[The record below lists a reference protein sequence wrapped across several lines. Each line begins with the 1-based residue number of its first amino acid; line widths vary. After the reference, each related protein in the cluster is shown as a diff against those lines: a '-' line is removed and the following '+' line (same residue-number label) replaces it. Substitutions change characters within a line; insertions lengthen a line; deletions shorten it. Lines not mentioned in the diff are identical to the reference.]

1 MTATRGVRT
10 ARASLGAALL
20 ALALLTG
27 CTGTVTEALPTVLV
41 VVRETAPA
49 PVLALVAVDLSPT
62 ARGLR
67 VIAAAAHTFAAGAE
81 VLALD
86 ATPRDAVPT
95 AAWTL
100 VAAGDGSV
108 ALQRFDLT
116 AVVDAPGATVPLAS
130 TRALVDAAGAW
141 AADLEASTA
150 SPAGCLRQLVV
161 GGPPSAPERYVALW
175 DACPGGLAGD
185 SRIHVVDLTDA
196 EVTTLLPSNDDP
208 VGLRPGVTDAATF
221 TTVAVEI
228 GVGGGRT
235 LQTRRFDAP
244 ATPTTLAATLDGA
257 DDLLDLAVAR
267 GAWWA
272 LVRPTSGDP
281 QVRVVAPDGTT
292 TSREALAGALRI
304 AVGTGPGVVAFTPS
318 QAQVLFDEAASP
330 ETFVSAVGVGDAPD
344 AVGVAIEANDYAVVA
359 ATSGALCALDARV
372 PATNPVCEFT
382 LPSSALP
389 AARFLTWT
397 YAAPSA
403 P

>member
-1 MTATRGVRT
+1 VSRAGPARGP
-10 ARASLGAALL
+10 LGALVL
-20 ALALLTG
+20 ALAVLTG

-49 PVLALVAVDLSPT
+49 PALALVAVDLSPT

-67 VIAAAAHTFAAGAE
+67 VIEAAAHAFAAGAE

-100 VAAGDGSV
+100 VAAGDGAV

-130 TRALVDAAGAW
+130 SRALVDAAGGW
-141 AADLEASTA
+141 AGDLDVTDAQPPS
-150 SPAGCLRQLVV
+150 CLRQLVV
-161 GGPPSAPERYVALW
+161 GGPSSTPDRYVALW
-175 DACPGGLAGD
+175 DACPGTLVGD
-185 SRIHVVDLTDA
+185 ARIHVVDLVDGA
-196 EVTTLLPSNDDP
+196 VTTLLPDDYDA
-208 VGLRPGVTDAATF
+208 VGLRPGVADAATF
-221 TTVAVEI
+221 TTVAIEI

-235 LQTRRFDAP
+235 VQTRRFDAP
-244 ATPTTLAATLDGA
+244 ATPTTLAAALDGA
-257 DDLLDLAVAR
+257 DELLDLAVAR
-267 GAWWA
+267 GVWWA
-272 LVRPTSGDP
+272 LVQPPSGDP
-281 QVRVVAPDGTT
+281 QVRLVAPDGTT
-292 TSREALAGALRI
+292 TAREAPALAARI
-304 AVGTGPGVVAFTPS
+304 AVGAGPGVVAFTTN
-318 QAQVLFDEAASP
+318 QAQVLFDEEASP
-330 ETFVSAVGVGDAPD
+330 ETFVSAVGVADAPE

-359 ATSGALCALDARV
+359 TTSGALCALDARV
-372 PATNPVCEFT
+372 PATNPGCEFT

-389 AARFLTWT
+389 GARFLTWT